1 MLEQRMLLDELK
13 EMETMMPNEIF
24 YDWKYKL
31 ETYEKLLNELIYGYS
46 IFFL

>member
-13 EMETMMPNEIF
+13 QMETMMPNEVF
-24 YDWKYKL
+24 DEWKHKL
-31 ETYEKLLNELIYGYS
+31 EGYEKLLNELIYGYS